1 MLDKV
6 YWRKKEK
13 TDRVS
18 ESKALLMEKT
28 GWKTEKELVL
38 QNTKRKRICK
48 LCWFFLEGVGISGL
62 AVDRHVVKI
71 VKV

>member
-28 GWKTEKELVL
+28 KAERLK
-38 QNTKRKRICK
+38 K
-48 LCWFFLEGVGISGL
+48 S
-62 AVDRHVVKI
+62 
-71 VKV
+71 